1 MPKELTGEKATRI
14 FLKLY
19 KKEILDENFQ
29 PLNLSACQKAYL
41 AYQIA
46 CKLNI
51 NKVWKVFSEFWHM
64 KPSVMRTRYN
74 DALSMPS
81 ILDFGEKIKEYL
93 R

>member
-1 MPKELTGEKATRI
+1 MEG
-14 FLKLY
+14 
-19 KKEILDENFQ
+19 
-29 PLNLSACQKAYL
+29 
-41 AYQIA
+41 
-46 CKLNI
+46 
-51 NKVWKVFSEFWHM
+51 VFGFWNM